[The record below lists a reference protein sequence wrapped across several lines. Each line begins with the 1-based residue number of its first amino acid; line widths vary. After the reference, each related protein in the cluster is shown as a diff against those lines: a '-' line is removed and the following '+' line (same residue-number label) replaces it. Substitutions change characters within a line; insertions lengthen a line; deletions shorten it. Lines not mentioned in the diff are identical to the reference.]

1 MFTWKEF
8 ENAQKHFLT
17 KFLQVKK
24 RKPYTLLFYE
34 EGTVHIEEIL
44 CDWMQV
50 MEKWF
55 GSWDATYLLHN
66 GSIDSFVNKAFL

>member
-34 EGTVHIEEIL
+34 EGTVHIEV
-44 CDWMQV
+44 MV
-50 MEKWF
+50 MERVTEYILEVQIRP
-55 GSWDATYLLHN
+55 SH
-66 GSIDSFVNKAFL
+66 